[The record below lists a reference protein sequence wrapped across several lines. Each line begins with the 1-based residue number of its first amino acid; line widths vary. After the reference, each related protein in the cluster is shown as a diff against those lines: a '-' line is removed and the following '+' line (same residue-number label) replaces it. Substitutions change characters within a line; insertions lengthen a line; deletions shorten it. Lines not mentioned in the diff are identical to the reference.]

1 MNFPILVPSDED
13 DSETDELGGVQHAAG
28 ADIQSEH
35 STSLHS
41 ESNPQ
46 LRELRIYFPSY
57 DPKYLEDILLQVNG
71 DVDMAKH
78 LLS

>member
-1 MNFPILVPSDED
+1 MPILAPSDED
-13 DSETDELGGVQHAAG
+13 DSEADEFDDPQDVAG
-28 ADIQSEH
+28 ADIPSVH
-35 STSLHS
+35 SIPLDS

-57 DPKYLEDILLQVNG
+57 DPQYLEDILLQVNG
-71 DVDMAKH
+71 DIDMAKH